1 MPLGTERKQAPYR
14 RGFVFCTRDLAK
26 SLTRRYVMDLLF
38 NKKDMTMRGRLDVRC
53 ISRARLV
60 FGAAMLIHGLTAG
73 AATSSKP
80 LILDTQRGI
89 QDGKGGLVLQT
100 APLSP
105 EPIVEPAGIRMPAG
119 QPSSQS
125 VPLFVAPYIN
135 VPGWDGSSPNRP
147 RPMPRSQP
155 LQP

>member
-1 MPLGTERKQAPYR
+1 
-14 RGFVFCTRDLAK
+14 
-26 SLTRRYVMDLLF
+26 MDLLF
-38 NKKDMTMRGRLDVRC
+38 NRKITTMRLRLDVHHA
-53 ISRARLV
+53 SRARLV
-60 FGAAMLIHGLTAG
+60 LGAAVLVHGIVAG

-100 APLSP
+100 APLSS
-105 EPIVEPAGIRMPAG
+105 EPIVEPAGMRTSAG
-119 QPSSQS
+119 QGPNSS

-135 VPGWDGSSPNRP
+135 VPGWGASPANQPQPTP
-147 RPMPRSQP
+147 R

>member
-1 MPLGTERKQAPYR
+1 MG
-14 RGFVFCTRDLAK
+14 
-26 SLTRRYVMDLLF
+26 LLF
-38 NKKDMTMRGRLDVRC
+38 IPKDTIMRLRLDVRR
-53 ISRARLV
+53 STRARLV
-60 FGAAMLIHGLTAG
+60 LGAVALVHGFAVA

-105 EPIVEPAGIRMPAG
+105 EPIVEPAGMRAPAG
-119 QPSSQS
+119 QAPNTS

-135 VPGWDGSSPNRP
+135 VPAWGGKPANQPRLAP
-147 RPMPRSQP
+147 RPQP
-155 LQP
+155 